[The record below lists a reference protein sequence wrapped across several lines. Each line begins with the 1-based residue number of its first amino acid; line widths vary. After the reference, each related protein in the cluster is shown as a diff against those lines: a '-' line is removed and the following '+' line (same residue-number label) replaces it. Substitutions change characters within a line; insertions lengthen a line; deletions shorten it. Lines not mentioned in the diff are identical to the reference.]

1 MGNLNICFAYKRTIQ
16 NILKLGVN
24 SSPSVVY
31 FVAGSLPGAAILE
44 LKQLSL
50 FGMVCRLLTNPINF
64 HAKQILLSASASHS
78 WFGKVRDLL
87 LKYQL
92 PHPLDLLHSPPTKE
106 CYKKL
111 IKSKVIDFWE
121 TKLRAEAPST
131 LSLPYFHPEYLSLG
145 SPHKILT
152 SAGAKSYEVSK
163 ARIQL
168 LFMTSQY
175 PSAKFSRHWSP
186 ENPLGICSNGSCKEY
201 EVIETSEHILLYCPA
216 YNSARQNAIKLCL
229 QIKNQHVHQLVT
241 NFFLTGPHKLLQFL
255 LDCSVIPE
263 VISMAQQHG
272 NAIYNDLFYLGRT
285 WCFGI
290 HRMRMKRLCKWN
302 FR

>member
-1 MGNLNICFAYKRTIQ
+1 
-16 NILKLGVN
+16 
-24 SSPSVVY
+24 
-31 FVAGSLPGAAILE
+31 
-44 LKQLSL
+44 
-50 FGMVCRLLTNPINF
+50 
-64 HAKQILLSASASHS
+64 
-78 WFGKVRDLL
+78 
-87 LKYQL
+87 
-92 PHPLDLLHSPPTKE
+92 
-106 CYKKL
+106 
-111 IKSKVIDFWE
+111 
-121 TKLRAEAPST
+121 
-131 LSLPYFHPEYLSLG
+131 
-145 SPHKILT
+145 
-152 SAGAKSYEVSK
+152 
-163 ARIQL
+163 
-168 LFMTSQY
+168 MTSQY

-241 NFFLTGPHKLLQFL
+241 NFFITGPHKLLQFL

-302 FR
+302 FRWSALIWYLGPWSYLIKTTLIYQRTFITRNNVSLVCSRPCLEIIIVIVHGNKWNEMKLVVS